1 MCGGALC
8 DAVMIHWHPLSAIAH
23 TDKGYRGGNVIIA
36 PADDKQLLVTH
47 IDFSGSKQS
56 KRVTVLYIPKA
67 TYFPPWMLAEAEK
80 ACDVNVGGRGH
91 PTPTARGSPPSVGPQ
106 PALTCRT
113 PPPLHRRGWL
123 LRRRQ

>member
-1 MCGGALC
+1 
-8 DAVMIHWHPLSAIAH
+8 MIHWHPLSAIAH

-80 ACDVNVGGRGH
+80 ACDVNVGGRGWQ
-91 PTPTARGSPPSVGPQ
+91 TSTTTGLGRGVSI
-106 PALTCRT
+106 ACAHL
-113 PPPLHRRGWL
+113 PPPHPPL
-123 LRRRQ
+123 LL